1 MNGYPTADTKKYNFA
16 EIDEGRGMEYAYKQE
31 RFAKPRGRQAAA
43 EPATLDEM
51 FNSQK
56 NKADSFV
63 DLTIASIQS
72 RFDLTEKQVIA
83 ATKIMHIKFMP
94 LANDEAFA
102 NYGDEAVRAFVRHF
116 QSILIL
122 KGCDV
127 NKISSEWDDAKFFI
141 KEQKQLAPLITDA
154 ELWVMVLKNAL
165 FFNFSFVIIIM
176 MCLPTTTA
184 DCERGFSLMKRFKTA
199 LRSRLGIRFVS
210 SMMAVKL
217 NTADEEDFDPRPFV
231 ESWWEK
237 KARRMGGDGNKKR
250 KAPEQQEELTSENDE
265 SEVAYYS

>member
-83 ATKIMHIKFMP
+83 ATKIMHIKFTP

-102 NYGDEAVRAFVRHF
+102 NYGDVAVRAFVRHF

-141 KEQKQLAPLITDA
+141 KEQKPQQLT
-154 ELWVMVLKNAL
+154 VKG
-165 FFNFSFVIIIM
+165 NFH
-176 MCLPTTTA
+176 
-184 DCERGFSLMKRFKTA
+184 
-199 LRSRLGIRFVS
+199 
-210 SMMAVKL
+210 
-217 NTADEEDFDPRPFV
+217 
-231 ESWWEK
+231 
-237 KARRMGGDGNKKR
+237 
-250 KAPEQQEELTSENDE
+250 
-265 SEVAYYS
+265 